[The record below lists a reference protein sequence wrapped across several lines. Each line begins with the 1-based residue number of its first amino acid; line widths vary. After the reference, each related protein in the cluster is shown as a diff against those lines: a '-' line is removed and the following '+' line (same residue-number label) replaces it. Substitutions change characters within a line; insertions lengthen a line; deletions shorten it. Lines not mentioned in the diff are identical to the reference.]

1 MGDTWFAFQKAGV
14 VPDMV
19 TLSKTLS
26 GGAVPISATL
36 VGEHVYNR
44 VFQDFKSGPIYFSTF
59 AENNLAMA
67 AGLATVETLH
77 ELDAPNLATDLSKKF
92 RDGLM
97 AIAEKYDVIER
108 VAGHGLM
115 IGVYFKSTKDSAL
128 LKVQQT
134 ILGAVDKGT
143 FGAAVNV
150 DMFTRHN
157 IVVQIPGPGLNAI
170 KILPP
175 VNLKEED
182 VNYFL
187 ASFEETIAN
196 MYTRAG
202 GPAVS
207 LGRAAVKDAVKTVR
221 SKVPGKSLTGKKPQ
235 PAGMTSSKY
244 SDYSGPISDECDYL
258 IIGSG
263 PGGAIAAEQL
273 KSYWC
278 EGHRC
283 RCGPSCAQRTHQSR
297 CGIHPVQILLLWRY
311 ARDAQQFIHAHNAA
325 SKSGRGSVWNSAIC
339 LRPPQWCL
347 SSGNKSMD

>member
-1 MGDTWFAFQKAGV
+1 
-14 VPDMV
+14 
-19 TLSKTLS
+19 
-26 GGAVPISATL
+26 
-36 VGEHVYNR
+36 
-44 VFQDFKSGPIYFSTF
+44 
-59 AENNLAMA
+59 
-67 AGLATVETLH
+67 
-77 ELDAPNLATDLSKKF
+77 
-92 RDGLM
+92 M

-134 ILGAVDKGT
+134 ILGAVDKEL
-143 FGAAVNV
+143 GAAVNV

-157 IVVQIPGPGLNAI
+157 MSAIPTAGLNAI

-221 SKVPGKSLTGKKPQ
+221 SKVPGKSLTG
-235 PAGMTSSKY
+235 TTTRWDDHS
-244 SDYSGPISDECDYL
+244 
-258 IIGSG
+258 
-263 PGGAIAAEQL
+263 
-273 KSYWC
+273 
-278 EGHRC
+278 
-283 RCGPSCAQRTHQSR
+283 
-297 CGIHPVQILLLWRY
+297 
-311 ARDAQQFIHAHNAA
+311 
-325 SKSGRGSVWNSAIC
+325 
-339 LRPPQWCL
+339 
-347 SSGNKSMD
+347 